1 MCKAFV
7 RQPSEN
13 ILSKLKMCVN
23 GLEHK
28 VIVWL
33 SELFAEGDP
42 LHTNMFGYLLFVYLY
57 FCLKNR
63 RETCYQLAD
72 EIN

>member
-7 RQPSEN
+7 HQPSEN

-23 GLEHK
+23 GLEHE
-28 VIVWL
+28 VFEWL

-42 LHTNMFGYLLFVYLY
+42 FHTNMFGYLLFCVLV
-57 FCLKNR
+57 LLSK
-63 RETCYQLAD
+63 E
-72 EIN
+72 